1 MHDPI
6 LELSGTGRDGRERRF
21 QLGPPVEAG
30 RPVRLAPPEAS
41 NAFALPPLRAEAH
54 EVPGWFVGDVR
65 RGGSCNVE
73 VLHCAAHGLTHL
85 ETAAHLL
92 APDGAPPTV
101 ADLPAERLAG
111 LMLLVDLSD
120 LDAPPGARIPPQP
133 VRTAL
138 DTCELPVGMLG
149 LKTRASALPPATDF
163 TGTDFLALAPETAEA
178 IRAAGIRTLVVDL
191 PSLDPERDSGRLLA
205 HRAYFG
211 LPETGCRGADPEA
224 RAVVELAWFGGLPAG
239 SYHAVICPPRFALPA
254 VPTGLLLYPLTPS
267 SSCSCS

>member
-111 LMLLVDLSD
+111 LMLLVDL
-120 LDAPPGARIPPQP
+120 
-133 VRTAL
+133 
-138 DTCELPVGMLG
+138 
-149 LKTRASALPPATDF
+149 
-163 TGTDFLALAPETAEA
+163 
-178 IRAAGIRTLVVDL
+178 

-239 SYHAVICPPRFALPA
+239 YYHAVICPPRFALPA